1 MTKMN
6 SNHCSRLAVLLAVC
20 LVAMAATGPAAAIS
34 VANEDTPAEVEVGEK
49 VTAAYTMEELYQNP
63 SFESW
68 SIEGETE
75 LENVT
80 WTVTYYD
87 QSDEKIDQYT
97 HDGQSFSQSGV
108 DIDSGVS
115 KVRVQVTG
123 EAPAVGNYT
132 YDPEETFTV
141 ATLTQVRDGG
151 SSNEIGTWEAH
162 HYTENSKQARNAIDS
177 ANAAIED
184 ADGDSEA
191 EDTRDTAVDVYG
203 NGDFDNAI
211 ELANRA
217 ESEASSSQQRQ
228 MLLFGGLG
236 LVGLVALVGGG
247 YVLYQRSRQDSYDK
261 LG

>member
-1 MTKMN
+1 MN
-6 SNHCSRLAVLLAVC
+6 SNRCSRLAVLLAVG

-80 WTVTYYD
+80 WTVTFYD
-87 QSDEKIDQYT
+87 QSDEKVDQYT

-115 KVRVQVTG
+115 EVRVQVTG
-123 EAPAVGNYT
+123 EAPAIGNYT

-151 SSNEIGTWEAH
+151 SSNEVGTWEAH
-162 HYTENSKQARNAIDS
+162 HYTEDSKQARNAIDS
-177 ANAAIED
+177 ASTAIDD
-184 ADGDSEA
+184 AGGSDDA
-191 EDTRDTAVDVYG
+191 EDTRENAINAYE
-203 NGDFDNAI
+203 NANFDNAI
-211 ELANRA
+211 DLANRS

-228 MLLFGGLG
+228 TLLFGGLG